1 MRSILPRFSL
11 SPVWKTK
18 LIRRPPFRVC
28 QRVNTSR
35 SFLAMA
41 RRFINVVLLIVRP
54 VNIGRMIAGTLAT
67 GDCSKVLCSFLSGSP
82 TDSPSHEKN
91 QFIYYTLQ
99 ATSVLHSSESVPL
112 CVLRSRHHSGIQGSD
127 SFRTSICGGLFSF
140 FRALSDQVF
149 FSTLTHQ

>member
-1 MRSILPRFSL
+1 
-11 SPVWKTK
+11 
-18 LIRRPPFRVC
+18 
-28 QRVNTSR
+28 
-35 SFLAMA
+35 
-41 RRFINVVLLIVRP
+41 
-54 VNIGRMIAGTLAT
+54 MIAGTLAT